1 MSELVNA
8 SLPTLTEAFDQ
19 LERAFGRF
27 RVGNDNSPLVVSAP
41 PTFAARWLIGRLDDF
56 QTRYPEIELRL
67 LATRR
72 LVDFNVEDV
81 DVAVRFVSGPFTG
94 LHAERLMPESII
106 PVAAPKLVESIKS
119 ASDLLNRTLLH
130 DDIFKR
136 DPAFPDWD
144 TWLTSFGVTVASSL
158 RIRRFGNTNLV
169 IQAVTAGLGVALAW
183 YSLVADD
190 LHTGKLVRLFSSML
204 PTSHG
209 YHLVAPTNH
218 LSRPKV
224 AAFREWLLDQGMRQQ
239 VS

>member
-1 MSELVNA
+1 MALFQRGKTLALSELVNA

-119 ASDLLNRTLLH
+119 
-130 DDIFKR
+130 
-136 DPAFPDWD
+136 PAFPDWD
-144 TWLTSFGVTVASSL
+144 TWLTSFVVTVASSL

-224 AAFREWLLDQGMRQQ
+224 AAFREWLHDQGMRQQ